1 MIWYCRFVTSSVLY
15 AEGVWFPMSLS
26 AVLGCRASTC
36 WRSAVMMSMRSWS
49 LWRFVM
55 GVCFGLLYMFIIFVV
70 RFVIIYFRLF
80 YKIFLERIF
89 SLFLARGFG
98 FLSSGIAVV
107 LCLILLVSGGSW

>member
-15 AEGVWFPMSLS
+15 AVAVWFPMSLS
-26 AVLGCRASTC
+26 AVLGCKASTC
-36 WRSAVMMSMRSWS
+36 WRSAVMVSMLSWS

-80 YKIFLERIF
+80 YMIFLERIF
-89 SLFLARGFG
+89 LGDLAIIYQSQSRDDEFHTAS
-98 FLSSGIAVV
+98 FV
-107 LCLILLVSGGSW
+107 L